1 MRRSMPWLIPVVASV
16 VVLLLIIIAA
26 VVVLYCHRRSK
37 QPGKQGP
44 TDGGTINEPNADI
57 DHCAEYQ
64 GNRRPWKY
72 DSVGS
77 GRAKSS
83 IAQSNND
90 KDKHP
95 EAYESVDDASDVKND
110 DRVGNPVYV
119 GINSTSKRDEDGR
132 CPPLMINPIYNG
144 MDIGKPDSA
153 PFGDLVDN
161 PLYGDQRDNPQGE
174 RVNVNLGNGRV
185 EDGGPQHLAK
195 GSVLYALANK

>member
-1 MRRSMPWLIPVVASV
+1 MRRGMPWLIPVVASL

-26 VVVLYCHRRSK
+26 LVVLYCHRQSNK
-37 QPGKQGP
+37 PGKQGS
-44 TDGGTINEPNADI
+44 TDRGSTNEPNPDI
-57 DHCAEYQ
+57 DHYAEYHW
-64 GNRRPWKY
+64 NRRPGKY
-72 DSVGS
+72 ESVGN
-77 GRAKSS
+77 GRAKGST
-83 IAQSNND
+83 AQSNND
-90 KDKHP
+90 TDIHP

-110 DRVGNPVYV
+110 GRVGNPVYD
-119 GINSTSKRDEDGR
+119 GFNPTSKRDEDGR

-161 PLYGDQRDNPQGE
+161 SLYGDQRDNPQGE
-174 RVNVNLGNGRV
+174 KVNVNLGNGRV